1 MKNSARAF
9 VNPFVVCL
17 VVCIGFGTTIGLG
30 TVWMRHQIGLLLKS
44 QRDLVAETERVE
56 RMIREKVTLIESEQT
71 PEKLR
76 ALNAA
81 MQLGLVPM
89 NEVPVLHVADNVVDR
104 MARRAHREL
113 FQEGAAPAAVTFR
126 LAVR

>member
-1 MKNSARAF
+1 MKNSSRAF

-17 VVCIGFGTTIGLG
+17 VVCIGFGTTIGIG
-30 TVWMRHQIGLLLKS
+30 TVWMRHQISLLAKS
-44 QRDLVAETERVE
+44 HRDLVAETARVE
-56 RMIREKVTLIESEQT
+56 RLVREKTTLIESEQT

-113 FQEGAAPAAVTFR
+113 YREAAAPAAVTFR
-126 LAVR
+126 VAAR